1 VGELVKANELLA
13 AERIAAEHLARG
25 GALDRSS
32 CNVILKLY
40 TMTEKT
46 DEAERWMAK
55 MKAKGGV
62 GVDNVTYT
70 CVGSLFVLQLRDRS
84 IPAIESLGVVLL
96 CSHTGWC

>member
-1 VGELVKANELLA
+1 VGELIKANELLG

-46 DEAERWMAK
+46 DEAERWMTK

-70 CVGSLFVLQLRDRS
+70 CVGPLVVSQLRSRN
-84 IPAIESLGVVLL
+84 IPAIESLGVIVFA
-96 CSHTGWC
+96 